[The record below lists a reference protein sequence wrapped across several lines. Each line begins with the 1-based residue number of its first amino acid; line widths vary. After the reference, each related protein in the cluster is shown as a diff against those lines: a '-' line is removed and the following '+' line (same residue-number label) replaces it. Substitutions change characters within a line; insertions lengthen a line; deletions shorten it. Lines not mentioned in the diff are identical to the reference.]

1 MFFPSEKSKAI
12 FSINGIK
19 FSLLSTDESKEIKC
33 LLKERR
39 YSTVYFLSAEKKKK
53 KDELNM
59 KFFHIL
65 PLEVY

>member
-53 KDELNM
+53 DELNM

>member
-39 YSTVYFLSAEKKKK
+39 YSTVYFLSAEKKK
-53 KDELNM
+53 DELNM